1 MNSDFMSVV
10 SSLLSNPGAL
20 DALRG
25 IVESADGTRNSASQ
39 SSASPTSFLPP
50 SFSKE
55 SEPQKNALKKLQN
68 PFDGTAPFFGGKQD
82 KNVALLNALTPYMRS
97 ERAAKIGSA
106 IKAIRVIGML
116 SSLK

>member
-1 MNSDFMSVV
+1 MNGDFMSVV

-25 IVESADGTRNSASQ
+25 IVESADGTRNSASP
-39 SSASPTSFLPP
+39 SSASPTSFP
-50 SFSKE
+50 KE
-55 SEPQKNALKKLQN
+55 SEPQKNALEKLQN
-68 PFDGTAPFFGGKQD
+68 PFDGTAPVFGGKQD